1 MTNRLRSSRLSGAL
15 ASTLFSLPVC
25 AASLGGLNDD
35 YTPPRAPVK
44 PKPEVVEKIIEKP
57 VKDPA
62 TEKRAQAAETE
73 RKRLEVESK
82 RKDAEIA
89 RLRALED
96 KNAQLQAE
104 LDKSRK
110 QPPKVVERVV
120 EKVVEKPVP
129 LPTTPVP
136 ANDPAAACWQN
147 GAWQAA
153 CGFAA
158 YAGGPVFRVVGGNLS
173 FTMGSPS
180 TEKDRDN
187 DEGPQHAV
195 SFQRRFALAETEVTV
210 AQYLACVQ
218 DGGCKEPHW
227 REAGSQYHYQTGSDN
242 FYTSRNAHLPDSPIT
257 GVSWNDAKA
266 YVAWLSRKTGQSFT
280 LPTEAQWEY
289 AARGGQSGRWYFGD
303 DESQLK
309 DHAWYG
315 ANSGGKLH
323 PVGSTRL
330 NTHPW
335 GLKDMAGNA
344 WEWVEDCW
352 HGNYTNAPSSGDK
365 AWEGANGGDC
375 GLRVVRGGSWYGGA
389 RFTRAAN
396 RNGVAADFRNNDV
409 SFRPS
414 RMLP

>member
-1 MTNRLRSSRLSGAL
+1 MKYPLPIAL
-15 ASTLFSLPVC
+15 LFLCPPLL
-25 AASLGGLNDD
+25 AADAGKVEAW
-35 YTPPRAPVK
+35 APVM
-44 PKPEVVEKIIEKP
+44 PKPTKPQVAERVVEKP
-57 VKDPA
+57 VKDLA
-62 TEKRAQAAETE
+62 TERRAQAAETDS
-73 RKRLEVESK
+73 RN
-82 RKDAEIA
+82 KDAEIA
-89 RLRALED
+89 RLRA
-96 KNAQLQAE
+96 E
-104 LDKSRK
+104 LDKARK

-120 EKVVEKPVP
+120 EKVVEKRVPVP
-129 LPTTPVP
+129 VVPPQPSAPVP
-136 ANDPAAACWQN
+136 ASDPAAACWQN

-173 FTMGSPS
+173 FSMGSPA
-180 TEKDRDN
+180 TEKDRDD
-187 DEGPQHAV
+187 DEGPQRPV

-218 DGGCKEPHW
+218 DGGCKEPEW
-227 REAGSQYHYQTGSDN
+227 REAGNQYHYQTGSSTWYRDK
-242 FYTSRNAHLPDSPIT
+242 NAHQPDSPIT
-257 GVSWNDAKA
+257 GVSWSDARA
-266 YVAWLSRKTGQSFT
+266 YVAWLSRKAGQTYT

-315 ANSGGKLH
+315 SNAGSKLH

-335 GLKDMAGNA
+335 GLKEMAGNA
-344 WEWVEDCW
+344 WEWVEDCS
-352 HGNYTNAPSSGDK
+352 HSNYANAPANGDK
-365 AWEGANGGDC
+365 AWEAANGGEC
-375 GLRVVRGGSWYGGA
+375 GLRVLRGGSWSNYA
-389 RFTRAAN
+389 WYTRAAN
-396 RNGVAADFRNNDV
+396 RYRGSTGFRSYSV

>member
-1 MTNRLRSSRLSGAL
+1 MKYP
-15 ASTLFSLPVC
+15 LPVALLFLC
-25 AASLGGLNDD
+25 PPLLAADAG
-35 YTPPRAPVK
+35 RVEEWAPVL
-44 PKPEVVEKIIEKP
+44 PKPPQPRVIERVVEKP

-62 TEKRAQAAETE
+62 TERRAHAAETDS
-73 RKRLEVESK
+73 RN
-82 RKDAEIA
+82 KDAEIA
-89 RLRALED
+89 RL
-96 KNAQLQAE
+96 KAE
-104 LDKSRK
+104 LDKARK

-120 EKVVEKPVP
+120 EKVVEKPVVVAP
-129 LPTTPVP
+129 LPPVSP
-136 ANDPAAACWQN
+136 VSANDPAAACWQN

-173 FTMGSPS
+173 FTMGTRKGS
-180 TEKDRDN
+180 DGMAFDN
-187 DEGPQHAV
+187 EDPPRSV

-218 DGGCKEPHW
+218 DGACKEPEW
-227 REAGSQYHYQTGSDN
+227 REAGSRYHYKTGSDDY
-242 FYTSRNAHLPDSPIT
+242 YTRRNALQPTSPIT

-266 YVAWLSRKTGQSFT
+266 YVAWLSRKAGQT
-280 LPTEAQWEY
+280 YMMPTEAQWEY

-303 DESQLK
+303 TESQLK

-315 ANSGGKLH
+315 DNAGGQLH

-352 HGNYTNAPSSGDK
+352 HGSYTNAPSSGDK
-365 AWEGANGGDC
+365 AWEAADGGDC
-375 GLRVVRGGSWYGGA
+375 GLRVLRGGSWCSGT
-389 RFTRAAN
+389 RHTRAA
-396 RNGVAADFRNNDV
+396 FRDRYSSDIRSCYV

>member
-1 MTNRLRSSRLSGAL
+1 MTNRLRPSRLSGAL

-104 LDKSRK
+104 LDKTRK

-136 ANDPAAACWQN
+136 ASDPAAACWQN

-173 FTMGSPS
+173 FTMGSPA
-180 TEKDRDN
+180 TEKGRQT
-187 DEGPQHAV
+187 DEGPQHPV

-210 AQYLACVQ
+210 AQYLACVEE
-218 DGGCKEPHW
+218 GGCKEPEW
-227 REAGSQYHYQTGSDN
+227 REAGAPTYYRD
-242 FYTSRNAHLPDSPIT
+242 RNAHQPTSPIT

-266 YVAWLSRKTGQSFT
+266 YVAWLSRKSGQTFI

-303 DESQLK
+303 NESQLK
-309 DHAWYG
+309 DHAWYDT
-315 ANSGGKLH
+315 NSGGKLH

-375 GLRVVRGGSWYGGA
+375 GQRVLRGGSWDFDAGVA
-389 RFTRAAN
+389 RAA
-396 RNGVAADFRNNDV
+396 FRYSYSSGFRFYNL